1 MLLPP
6 EVSDPVC
13 ATPPSFHVTSHTCW
27 VRRPDRFR
35 VPVPVPEPVVL
46 VWQEV
51 AVAVAGC
58 KRAETNRDTP
68 VAAKMRPTKAMTTP
82 TARLRSRSTR
92 ATYAVGDHRSPA
104 VRPDL
109 PLVSERPWS

>member
-1 MLLPP
+1 VPTRTHDDDG
-6 EVSDPVC
+6 S
-13 ATPPSFHVTSHTCW
+13 ATTPPSFHVTSHTCW
-27 VRRPDRFR
+27 VRRPDRIR

-51 AVAVAGC
+51 AVAQQKHTGNV
-58 KRAETNRDTP
+58 
-68 VAAKMRPTKAMTTP
+68 
-82 TARLRSRSTR
+82 RSRR
-92 ATYAVGDHRSPA
+92 LPA